1 MEYPLVHIDASKR
14 SLGKL
19 KRGGK
24 IRIQAGDLPLFIHP
38 ERYDHISKT
47 FMKGKGLHIAL
58 SPEELQHNH
67 ARGIFGKW
75 GDDALK
81 WVGDKTGIGG
91 DNFKDMAYQVGDM
104 VKPLAKKAL
113 KSGINAGAAALSGL
127 APELSP
133 LFALGANKLGGMA
146 DNYLDN
152 PSAYGVG
159 ERGGGN
165 QPRSRNPQVD
175 ALNSITGENN
185 GKLDKAGI
193 GSYLANLDLSTLET
207 LVANKRKQ
215 LNRPLFDYSGG
226 RSMSQYTDAV
236 PATGEGL
243 YGHGVGKRIRR
254 KARETGS
261 IGIQGN
267 ILGHTI
273 PPALRSQPYSANFQF
288 GHTLP
293 PALQAYSKSGAG
305 LF

>member
-1 MEYPLVHIDASKR
+1 MEYPLIHIDASKR

-19 KRGGK
+19 KRGGRV
-24 IRIQAGDLPLFIHP
+24 RIQGGDLPLFIHP

-58 SPEELQHNH
+58 SPDELQHNH

-91 DNFKDMAYQVGDM
+91 DKFKDMAYQVGDM
-104 VKPLAKKAL
+104 VKPMAKDAL

-146 DNYLDN
+146 DSYLDN

-159 ERGGGN
+159 ERGGN
-165 QPRSRNPQVD
+165 QPPSRNPQVD
-175 ALNSITGENN
+175 VLNSITGENN

-215 LNRPLFDYSGG
+215 LGRPQFDYSGG

-236 PATGEGL
+236 PATGAGL
-243 YGHGVGKRIRR
+243 YGHGIEKRIRR
-254 KARETGS
+254 RARESGS

-267 ILGHTI
+267 LLGHST

-293 PALQAYSKSGAG
+293 PALQAYAKSGAG